1 MAADQPRWLDL
12 VLRFERAI
20 GVPAENAVRSDA
32 YFDFVAHAQRSRARL
47 GEVAEGLSRQWLHV
61 LNLPAESDVRRLHEQ
76 LSRVERRLNK
86 IAKDLEQSDG
96 AGEAAD

>member
-20 GVPAENAVRSDA
+20 GVPAENAVGSDA
-32 YFDFVAHAQRSRARL
+32 YFDFVTHAQRTRARL
-47 GEVAEGLSRQWLHV
+47 GEVAESLSRQWLHV

-86 IAKDLEQSDG
+86 IAKDLETSDG
-96 AGEAAD
+96 AGDPAD